1 MKKIIYSLLCF
12 SSAMTFAQNSILNA
26 SSPQKF
32 REDREIKKDSL
43 GAPIK
48 YAFIEDKDVLRS
60 MVVWEIIDMNDKIN
74 QPFYHNS
81 DGLVSQN
88 KSLYQILLDAVNNG
102 KIKEVYQ
109 SDDFVTRLTPEQ
121 IVSATS
127 AIQVADYFSQTLNE
141 NKIEEGTANSLK
153 KYFSSIIN
161 STDTDISSIKAYYG
175 ARLEDVLLYNDGS
188 SPVTTEEPAAETTT
202 TTKKGKKK
210 KVTKKAAAK
219 PVNIAPNTI
228 LVKLDGSW
236 YKINRNDISANVD
249 KIVTGTEKV
258 KALKLMGMW
267 YVDKRDTQLRYRLL
281 GIAAM
286 GEDPNA
292 AKLRAS
298 QAQALAESGQP
309 VDAASLGG
317 GAADLIDLFWIYYPD
332 ARQVLN
338 SNYIFNAKNS
348 TSDISFDDV
357 LNARRFSSVIYKT
370 DNGMGKGGSG
380 IIDEYIPNDAEG
392 QLEESDRIKAQ
403 ILQMEND
410 LWNY

>member
-1 MKKIIYSLLCF
+1 MKKIIYSLLCL
-12 SSAMTFAQNSILNA
+12 SSAMAFAQNSILNA
-26 SSPQKF
+26 GSPQKF

-43 GAPIK
+43 GTPIK
-48 YAFIEDKDVLRS
+48 YAFIEDKDILRS

-88 KSLYQILLDAVNNG
+88 KSLYQVLLDAVNNG

-109 SDDFVTRLTPEQ
+109 SDDFMTRLTPEQ

-141 NKIEEGTANSLK
+141 NKIEDATANNLK
-153 KYFSSIIN
+153 KYFTSIIN

-175 ARLEDVLLYNDGS
+175 TRLEDVLLYNDGS
-188 SPVTTEEPAAETTT
+188 SPVTTDEPAAEPT

-210 KVTKKAAAK
+210 KAPAKKAPAK
-219 PVNIAPNTI
+219 INIAPNTI

-267 YVDKRDTQLRYRLL
+267 YIDKRDTQLRYRLL

-317 GAADLIDLFWIYYPD
+317 GADDLIDLFWIYYPD
-332 ARQVLN
+332 ARQVLS

-348 TSDISFDDV
+348 TSDITFDDV
-357 LNARRFSSVIYKT
+357 LNARRFSAIIYKA
-370 DNGMGKGGSG
+370 DNGLGRGGSG
-380 IIDEYIPNDAEG
+380 VIDEYIPNDAEG

-410 LWNY
+410 MWNY

>member
-1 MKKIIYSLLCF
+1 MKKIIYSLICL
-12 SSAMTFAQNSILNA
+12 SSTMVFGQNSILNA
-26 SSPQKF
+26 SSPQTF
-32 REDREIKKDSL
+32 REEREAKKDSIGKPL
-43 GAPIK
+43 K
-48 YAFIEDKDVLRS
+48 YSFIEDKDILRS

-88 KSLYQILLDAVNNG
+88 KSLYQVLLDAVNNG

-109 SDDFVTRLTPEQ
+109 SDDFTMRLTPEQ

-127 AIQVADYFSQTLNE
+127 AVQVADYFSQTLNE
-141 NKIEEGTANSLK
+141 NKIEESAANGLK
-153 KYFSSIIN
+153 KYFTSAIN
-161 STDTDISSIKAYYG
+161 STDADISSIKSFYG
-175 ARLEDVLLYNDGS
+175 SRLEDVLVLNDGTA
-188 SPVTTEEPAAETTT
+188 PVVEETPAEVTT

-210 KVTKKAAAK
+210 KTTKKAAPKA
-219 PVNIAPNTI
+219 VNIAPGTV

-236 YKINRNDISANVD
+236 YKINRNDISSNVD

-298 QAQALAESGQP
+298 QAQALAEAGQP
-309 VDAASLGG
+309 VENLASS
-317 GAADLIDLFWIYYPD
+317 ADDLIDLFWIYYPD
-332 ARQVLN
+332 ARQVLT

-348 TSDISFDDV
+348 SSDISYDDV
-357 LNARRFSSVIYKT
+357 LNQRRFSAVIYKS
-370 DNGMGKGGSG
+370 DNGLGRGGSG
-380 IIDEYIPNDAEG
+380 IIDEYIPADADG
-392 QLEESDRIKAQ
+392 QLDESDRIKAQ

>member
-1 MKKIIYSLLCF
+1 MKKIIYSLICL
-12 SSAMTFAQNSILNA
+12 SSTMAFGQSSILNA
-26 SSPQKF
+26 KSPQTF
-32 REDREIKKDSL
+32 REEREVKKDSI
-43 GAPIK
+43 GKPVK
-48 YAFIEDKDVLRS
+48 YSFIEDKDILRS

-74 QPFYHNS
+74 QPFYHNA

-88 KSLYQILLDAVNNG
+88 KSLYQVLLDAVNNG

-109 SDDFVTRLTPEQ
+109 GDDFTSRLTPEQ

-127 AIQVADYFSQTLNE
+127 AVQVADYFSQTLNE
-141 NKIEEGTANSLK
+141 NKIEESTANGLK
-153 KYFSSIIN
+153 KYFTSILN
-161 STDTDISSIKAYYG
+161 STDSDISSIKAFYST
-175 ARLEDVLLYNDGS
+175 RLEDVLLYNGGS
-188 SPVTTEEPAAETTT
+188 APVTQEASTEEVTT

-210 KVTKKAAAK
+210 KTTKKSAPKA
-219 PVNIAPNTI
+219 VNIAPNTV

-236 YKINRNDISANVD
+236 YKISRNDISSNVD

-267 YVDKRDTQLRYRLL
+267 YIDKRDTQLRYRLL

-298 QAQALAESGQP
+298 QAAALAEAGQP
-309 VDAASLGG
+309 VENLGG
-317 GAADLIDLFWIYYPD
+317 SAEDLIDLFWIYYPD
-332 ARQVLN
+332 ARQVLA
-338 SNYIFNAKNS
+338 SNFIFNAKNTS
-348 TSDISFDDV
+348 SDITFDDV
-357 LNARRFSSVIYKT
+357 LNQRRFSAIIYKS
-370 DNGMGKGGSG
+370 DNGLGRGGSG
-380 IIDEYIPNDAEG
+380 VIDDYIPNNAEG

-410 LWNY
+410 MWNY